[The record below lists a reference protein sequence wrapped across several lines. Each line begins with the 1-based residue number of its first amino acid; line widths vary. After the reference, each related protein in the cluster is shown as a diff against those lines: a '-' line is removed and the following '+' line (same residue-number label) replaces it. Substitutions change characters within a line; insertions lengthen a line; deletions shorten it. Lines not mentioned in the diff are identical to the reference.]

1 MKILKIILLA
11 IIAFILTL
19 LDIFSYIFVLPYIIC
34 RFFLALMKRNSLK
47 VLMSITKAY
56 SSLIE

>member
-19 LDIFSYIFVLPYIIC
+19 LDIFSYIFVIPYIIC
-34 RFFLALMKRNSLK
+34 RLFWVLVERNSLK
-47 VLMSITKAY
+47 VLISITKVY